1 MNYAMVK
8 RLILKD
14 WYLQRWTIL
23 GCLAGG
29 VASLGVIAT
38 GNKGGFYI
46 GLLLLI
52 TALIVIGAQVAGS
65 TIVSERKDQTL
76 AFVMSLPI
84 SYKEYTV
91 SKIVGNLL
99 IFLTAWIPMLVA
111 SLALLLYAP
120 KTHGLVPFTAIMA
133 TEILVST
140 CFIIAVSVITESQA
154 WMIAAIMIGNIALNI
169 VGYLVA
175 HVPSIERG
183 MEGSSIQ
190 WTPAASALLFAEF
203 AIIALMIGGTFFLQS
218 RKKDFL

>member
-29 VASLGVIAT
+29 VLSLGIIAT
-38 GNKGGFYI
+38 GSKGGFYI
-46 GLLLLI
+46 GLLLLV
-52 TALIVIGAQVAGS
+52 TALIVIGAQVSGS

-99 IFLTAWIPMLVA
+99 IFLTAWIPMLVG

-169 VGYLVA
+169 IGYLVA
-175 HVPSIERG
+175 HIPSIANG
-183 MEGSSIQ
+183 MEASSIQ
-190 WTPAASALLFAEF
+190 WTPAASAVLFAEF
-203 AIIALMIGGTFFLQS
+203 ATIVLLIGGTFFLQS

>member
-1 MNYAMVK
+1 MNYTMVK

-29 VASLGVIAT
+29 VASLGVIAS
-38 GNKGGFYI
+38 GNKAGFYI

-76 AFVMSLPI
+76 AFAMSLPI
-84 SYKEYTV
+84 SYREYTL
-91 SKIVGNLL
+91 SKIAGNLL
-99 IFLTAWIPMLVA
+99 IFLVAWIPLVVA
-111 SLALLLYAP
+111 SLGLLLYQP
-120 KTHGLVPFTAIMA
+120 KTYGLVPFTAIMA

-140 CFIIAVSVITESQA
+140 CFIIAVSVITESQG
-154 WMIAAIMIGNIALNI
+154 WMIAAIMIGNVALNA

-175 HVPSIERG
+175 HIPSIARG

-190 WTPAASALLFAEF
+190 WTPVASALLFAEL
-203 AIIALMIGGTFFLQS
+203 AMIALLIGGTFFLQS